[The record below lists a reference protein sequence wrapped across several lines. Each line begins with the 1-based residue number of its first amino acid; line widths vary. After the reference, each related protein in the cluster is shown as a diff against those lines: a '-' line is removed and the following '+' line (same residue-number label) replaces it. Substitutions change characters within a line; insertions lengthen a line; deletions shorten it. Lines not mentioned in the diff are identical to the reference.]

1 MRLGHDTVV
10 ALFSRRG
17 DNDATVQADLNG
29 GTGEEEGSSRSRL
42 IPLAIIAVMSTLYG
56 GIAAYW
62 LATGAPPSFL
72 VPSGQR
78 AKLNVP
84 PRTGPESRQSALLQP
99 PLGPDARADASAPD
113 AISRSPEPQAP
124 PQAPPQP
131 QPPAAAPPV
140 KPPMVIETPIPTMPA
155 GPSPV
160 PQLAHLPPPK
170 AAPPLPPAPIPDLV
184 RMTANGPLPVI
195 APDGRAPWQ
204 TYARPFSDNSGRAR
218 IAVIVSGLGLGK
230 AVTEAA
236 ISRLPADVTLSFS
249 PYAKDVDAWLKR
261 ARAAGHEVMLDLPL
275 EAARFP
281 ERDPGPMALLQ
292 TLPDVKLKERLEAV
306 LTRGTGYVGLL
317 AGTGSPFA
325 TSDRVKPVLE
335 DARKRGLLYVGD
347 LATLPADPNLQPAFA
362 AVAVSLDGQP
372 FRAAIDARLGQ
383 AVDAAKAR
391 GSAVAIAQGLPVV
404 IDRLAHWLTGLGDK
418 GMVIAPVSALAK
430 PPVSLSVTKDPS

>member
-17 DNDATVQADLNG
+17 DNDATVQADLSG

-72 VPSGQR
+72 VPSGQQ
-78 AKLNVP
+78 AKMNVP

-99 PLGPDARADASAPD
+99 PLGPDA
-113 AISRSPEPQAP
+113 ISRSPEPA
-124 PQAPPQP
+124 QP
-131 QPPAAAPPV
+131 QSEPPVVTPPAVAPPV
-140 KPPMVIETPIPTMPA
+140 KPPVVVETPIPATPA
-155 GPSPV
+155 GPSPA

-195 APDGRAPWQ
+195 AADGRAPWQ
-204 TYARPFSDNSGRAR
+204 TYARPFSDSSGRAR

-236 ISRLPADVTLSFS
+236 ITRLPADVTLSFS

-292 TLPDVKLKERLEAV
+292 TMPDVKLKERLEAV

-347 LATLPADPNLQPAFA
+347 QATLPEDPKLQPAFA
-362 AVAVSLDGQP
+362 AVTVSLDGQP
-372 FRAAIDARLGQ
+372 FRAAIDARLSQ
-383 AVDAAKAR
+383 TVDSAKAR

-418 GMVIAPVSALAK
+418 GVIIAPVSALAK
-430 PPVSLSVTKDPS
+430 PPANLSVTKDPS